1 MRDKDQLLRRLI
13 FLIGG
18 LETLAVVVLISV
30 VIASGQLFSGEQ
42 LSRRLAWVPIMVFG
56 LPYLTCVVPAVA
68 LAFANRYLL
77 LALGLCVLSLPVAF
91 FAFIYA

>member
-1 MRDKDQLLRRLI
+1 MRDKDQLIRRLI

-30 VIASGQLFSGEQ
+30 VIASGQ